1 MLQSEHLLNTVHQWK
16 FRMYQGAQSRAST
29 MEERLERSPAARMK
43 GKEIELYEAMCGM
56 HAPGSKL
63 ALL

>member
-1 MLQSEHLLNTVHQWK
+1 
-16 FRMYQGAQSRAST
+16 MYQGAQSRASN
-29 MEERLERSPAARMK
+29 MEERLARSPAARMK
-43 GKEIELYEAMCGM
+43 GKEIELDEAMCGM